1 MPSDPLPPLN
11 AAAVL
16 RQFGLRADK
25 SLGQNFLQDPIALE
39 RIVTAAEI
47 TLQDTILEIGP
58 GLGSLTRY
66 LAAAARH
73 VTAVELDERLLPA
86 LGQVLAPFH
95 NVRIVQGDI
104 LKVPPATLVSES
116 GYLVVANIPYYITS
130 AVMRHLLSFSLRPRR
145 MVLTI
150 QREVADRICA
160 EPGDLS
166 LLALSVQIYG
176 HPRIAALIPAGAF
189 YPVPNVDSAALRVDL
204 FEQPIIDDESI
215 ETFFRLAKAGFS
227 QKRKTLR
234 NAMAAGLRMQA
245 NQVETLLREAGI
257 DPQRRAETVSLAE
270 WHTLTDIHKK
280 QQQG

>member
-1 MPSDPLPPLN
+1 MPSTLLPPLN

-47 TLQDTILEIGP
+47 TAQDTVLEIGP

-66 LAAAARH
+66 LAATARH
-73 VTAVELDERLLPA
+73 VTAVELDARLLPA
-86 LGQVLAPFH
+86 LGQVLAPFN

-104 LKVPPATLVSES
+104 LKVPPAMLVSES

-130 AVMRHLLSFSLRPRR
+130 AVMRHLLSFALRPRR

-150 QREVADRICA
+150 QREVAERICA
-160 EPGDLS
+160 EPGGLS

-176 HPRIAALIPAGAF
+176 RPRIAAHIPAGAF

-204 FEQPIIDDESI
+204 FEQPIIDDDSI
-215 ETFFRLAKAGFS
+215 EPFFRLAKAGFS

-245 NQVETLLREAGI
+245 SQVEALLLAAGI
-257 DPQRRAETVSLAE
+257 DPQRRAETVSLVE
-270 WHTLTDIHKK
+270 WHTLTEIYKK